1 MFNEKFLF
9 GFLNLGDD
17 MLFPDWDNKQYVN
30 LRESNWNESYTTT
43 EDSFI
48 VGLQYNSTDRLDA
61 GDCSHLIINGQILT
75 TTIDSGS
82 TLSRTVYNPTPCF
95 YCKKGTV
102 FKNGGSSRISFL
114 VVPLVKG
121 GGTKRYFI
129 AVGSITGA
137 TA

>member
-17 MLFPDWDNKQYVN
+17 MLFPDWEGKQYVTIGGYGG
-30 LRESNWNESYTTT
+30 NESYTTI

-48 VGLQYNSTDRLDA
+48 VGLMYRSSDYLE
-61 GDCSHLIINGQILT
+61 GSDCSSLIINGQSIST
-75 TTIDSGS
+75 TLEPS
-82 TLSRTVYNPTPCF
+82 TSHQRLVYNPTPCF

-102 FKNGGSSRISFL
+102 LKTRSTQKINFL

-121 GGTKRYFI
+121 GG
-129 AVGSITGA
+129 G
-137 TA
+137 

>member
-17 MLFPDWDNKQYVN
+17 MLFPDWGGKQYVTIGGYGG
-30 LRESNWNESYTTT
+30 NESYTTT

-48 VGLQYNSTDRLDA
+48 VGLQYNSTDYLDA
-61 GDCSHLIINGQILT
+61 RNCSSLIINGQNLST
-75 TTIDSGS
+75 TLDPSNS
-82 TLSRTVYNPTPCF
+82 HRRFVYNPTPCF

-102 FKNGGSSRISFL
+102 FKTSSTQKIDFL

-121 GGTKRYFI
+121 GSG
-129 AVGSITGA
+129 
-137 TA
+137 